1 MRDNDKRPLP
11 SANIELALRYLY
23 EGFLMQ
29 KKKMSKDPAVLFYT
43 SDFLTGTTLMS
54 NEQVGKYIRLL
65 CIQHQRGI
73 LTEKDM
79 MKICETYDE
88 DIFEKFE
95 KTEEGYFN
103 QRMRDEFEK
112 RKKYSE
118 SRANNRKKKEDMK
131 NICNSYEQHMEIENE
146 NEIEVTLTTKNKTIK
161 RFVKPTIDELKDYM
175 KEIEFNGD
183 AEYFYNY
190 YESNGWVVGRAKMK
204 DWKSAVQNWKR
215 RDRTF
220 SNKSEELTPNRP
232 KLATL

>member
-1 MRDNDKRPLP
+1 
-11 SANIELALRYLY
+11 
-23 EGFLMQ
+23 
-29 KKKMSKDPAVLFYT
+29 MSKDPAVLFYT

>member
-1 MRDNDKRPLP
+1 
-11 SANIELALRYLY
+11 
-23 EGFLMQ
+23 
-29 KKKMSKDPAVLFYT
+29 MSKDPAVLFYT

-65 CIQHQRGI
+65 CIQHQKGV
-73 LTEKDM
+73 LSEKDM
-79 MKICETYDE
+79 LKICDSYDE
-88 DIFEKFE
+88 DIFDKFE

-103 QRMRDEFEK
+103 KRMRDEFEK

-146 NEIEVTLTTKNKTIK
+146 NEILDSINTKNKTTK
-161 RFVKPTIDELKDYM
+161 RFVKPTIEQVKEYM
-175 KEIEFNGD
+175 QEIQFNGD
-183 AEYFYNY
+183 AEYFFNY
-190 YESNGWVVGRAKMK
+190 YESNGWIVGRAKMK

-220 SNKSEELTPNRP
+220 SNKSEQQIPNRP

>member
-1 MRDNDKRPLP
+1 
-11 SANIELALRYLY
+11 
-23 EGFLMQ
+23 
-29 KKKMSKDPAVLFYT
+29 MSKDPAVLFYT

-65 CIQHQRGI
+65 CIQHQKGV
-73 LTEKDM
+73 LSEKDM
-79 MKICETYDE
+79 LKICDSYDE
-88 DIFEKFE
+88 DIFDKFE

-103 QRMRDEFEK
+103 KRMRDEFEK

-131 NICNSYEQHMEIENE
+131 NICNSYVEHMENE
-146 NEIEVTLTTKNKTIK
+146 NENEDVNTLTKKNKTIK
-161 RFVKPTIDELKDYM
+161 RFVKPTIEQVKEYM
-175 KEIEFNGD
+175 QEIEFNGD
-183 AEYFYNY
+183 AEYFFNY
-190 YESNGWVVGRAKMK
+190 YESNGWIVGRAKMK

-220 SNKSEELTPNRP
+220 SNKSEQQIPNRP

>member
-1 MRDNDKRPLP
+1 
-11 SANIELALRYLY
+11 
-23 EGFLMQ
+23 
-29 KKKMSKDPAVLFYT
+29 MSKDPAVLFYT

-65 CIQHQRGI
+65 CIQHQKGV
-73 LTEKDM
+73 LSEKDM
-79 MKICETYDE
+79 LKICDSYDE
-88 DIFEKFE
+88 DIFDKFE

-103 QRMRDEFEK
+103 KRMRDEFEK

-131 NICNSYEQHMEIENE
+131 NISISYEQHMEIENE
-146 NEIEVTLTTKNKTIK
+146 NEDVNTLIKKNKTTK
-161 RFVKPTIDELKDYM
+161 RFVKPTIEEVKEYM
-175 KEIEFNGD
+175 QEIEFNGD
-183 AEYFYNY
+183 AEYFFNY
-190 YESNGWVVGRAKMK
+190 YESNGWIVGRAKMK

-220 SNKSEELTPNRP
+220 SNKSEQQIPNRP

>member
-1 MRDNDKRPLP
+1 
-11 SANIELALRYLY
+11 
-23 EGFLMQ
+23 
-29 KKKMSKDPAVLFYT
+29 MSKDPAVLFYT

-65 CIQHQRGI
+65 CIQHQKGV
-73 LTEKDM
+73 LSEKDM
-79 MKICETYDE
+79 LKICDSYDE
-88 DIFEKFE
+88 DIFDKFE

-103 QRMRDEFEK
+103 KRMRDEFEK

-146 NEIEVTLTTKNKTIK
+146 NEILDTINTKNKTTK
-161 RFVKPTIDELKDYM
+161 RFVKPTIEQVKEYM

-183 AEYFYNY
+183 AEYFFNY
-190 YESNGWVVGRAKMK
+190 YESNGWIVGRAKMK

-220 SNKSEELTPNRP
+220 SNKIEQQIPNRP

>member
-1 MRDNDKRPLP
+1 
-11 SANIELALRYLY
+11 
-23 EGFLMQ
+23 
-29 KKKMSKDPAVLFYT
+29 MSKDPAVLFYT

-103 QRMRDEFEK
+103 QRMRDEFDK

-131 NICNSYEQHMEIENE
+131 NICDTYEQHMEIENE
-146 NEIEVTLTTKNKTIK
+146 NENLDIKTKEIKTTK
-161 RFVKPTIDELKDYM
+161 RFIKPTIDELKDYM